1 MNSDD
6 SYVLHIDFDLISRHL
21 DRLKEL
27 NQEFATEVSSIVEVL
42 RAISL
47 RLEPTL
53 KKSMS
58 EKNESVLWRHYQQL
72 QIEKLSILDVSHEWE
87 GFEETAKGLD
97 SELAIQIHDTIEELM
112 EHVTVLGET
121 HRAHIDILEIQST
134 RSLSLT
140 ATVLSVII
148 SYLAFWY
155 VFARDIISG
164 LVSTYDLSPD
174 LEYILLFLSILP
186 IFLAISW
193 GWRQR
198 IRK

>member
-1 MNSDD
+1 MNNND
-6 SYVLHIDFDLISRHL
+6 SYVLHIDFDLISKHL

-27 NQEFATEVSSIVEVL
+27 NQEFAKEASSIVEVL
-42 RAISL
+42 REISL

-53 KKSMS
+53 NKSMF
-58 EKNESVLWRHYQQL
+58 EKDESVLWRHYQQL
-72 QIEKLSILDVSHEWE
+72 QREKLSILDVSHEWE
-87 GFEETAKGLD
+87 SVEETAKRLD
-97 SELAIQIHDTIEELM
+97 SDLAIQIHDAVEELM

-121 HRAHIDILEIQST
+121 HRAHIDVLEIQST

-155 VFARDIISG
+155 VFARDLISG

-174 LEYILLFLSILP
+174 LEYVLLFLSILP
-186 IFLAISW
+186 IFIAISW

-198 IRK
+198 IKK